1 MIDPNLLYSF
11 IEIVAA
17 IIIFIKVLNNKMKSL
32 DTKVENMRPKIEQMH
47 YQLSPNSGTSV
58 LDAVKRIDNNVKDL
72 NRKLMSFEQIYSS
85 PLFKT
90 DKNGKFEW
98 INLEFSKLLGVSIF
112 DIRGD
117 RWLSLVHPEDRE
129 RVKDDW
135 NNTFENSGV
144 FHSEF
149 RMVNMVN
156 RSQHKILASAIP
168 VPSEDG
174 TLEYLGSLSSITS

>member
-1 MIDPNLLYSF
+1 MIDPNILYSF
-11 IEIVAA
+11 VEILAA
-17 IIIFIKVLNNKMKSL
+17 IVIFVKVLNSKMKTL
-32 DTKVENMRPKIEQMH
+32 DNKVDTLRPKIEQMH
-47 YQLSPNSGTSV
+47 HQLTPNSGTSV
-58 LDAVKRIDNNVKDL
+58 FDAVKRIDSNVKDL
-72 NRKLMSFEQIYSS
+72 ARRVLAFEQIHSS

-90 DKNGKFEW
+90 DKFGKFEW

-117 RWLSLVHPEDRE
+117 RWLNLVHHDDKE

-156 RSQHKILASAIP
+156 RNTYRVLASAIP
-168 VPSEDG
+168 VPAEDG
-174 TLEYLGSLSSITS
+174 SVEYLGSLSLIIS